1 MGNGEDPNEQVVDE
15 KMWDNDEDDLQEMQ
29 QENEKFEEN
38 SKMAGDQIE
47 DEMRTGE
54 EEKDDEGKKRDD
66 SPGQDVKQNDTDQEN
81 RMDTEA
87 DETEDRTNDDTED
100 KYEEKNVGVDVRN
113 DDISDSGGGEE
124 EKESEDGVDMNDLN
138 LDDGE
143 EDGSTCSADDGA
155 GNVESDP
162 CETPIEEEIDP
173 DAEKDFEDCD
183 EDKNELDAIENVGEG
198 GVVAN
203 ENEDPNE
210 PEENNEHET
219 HITPPTKNQYDS
231 NDALGVA
238 AADGQDT
245 VAESNDE
252 KPDPQNSEDNS
263 GGEATESK
271 GADETSTNESKGADG
286 TGTDDNWKSRND
298 EEGNNESQT
307 DHDDI
312 PNPFRSPGDA
322 DKFWHK
328 KLHMLQDRQKDEQPS
343 EHSTSQEQHDE
354 SKEKD
359 GQFEYTQDGED
370 NRGQVL
376 GIAEDDQAKQLED
389 HSDDDFESCDPEM
402 EKKSTNIDDTRENQ
416 DRSQLS
422 SNGNKEST
430 ERAQSVHKS
439 DDMEEEQNEADD
451 ESESEHPVVI
461 NTEEEIVP
469 KPNRAITDSAQI
481 RDIRQDD
488 EADDYGSDDEIC
500 EMDITEQITIADLQQ
515 AREYWQTIQ
524 SDTNNL
530 SRRLCEKL
538 RLVMEPLVATKLRG
552 DYRTGKRVNMK
563 RIIGYIASGY
573 RKDKIWLRRTK
584 PAKRDYRV
592 LIAVD
597 DSESMQKSR
606 AGDMAL
612 RALSTL
618 ANGMSQLEI
627 GQLGIASFGEDM
639 KLLHP
644 FNIPFTAES
653 GVNIVSN
660 FKFDAKR
667 TRTALCVESAI
678 AALEGAHTVS
688 SSMQLVFMISD
699 GRIER
704 DSRSKLRRLIR
715 QMSENNMLMVMIIVE
730 GEENN
735 SQNKSDGSILSM
747 KEVSFVNGKPKIKHF
762 IEDYPFPYYIVVGD
776 LAALPEILGD
786 CLRQWFEMLSQIQN
800 AV

>member
-15 KMWDNDEDDLQEMQ
+15 KLWNNDEDDLQEMQ
-29 QENEKFEEN
+29 QENELFEEN
-38 SKMAGDQIE
+38 SKLAGDQIE
-47 DEMRTGE
+47 DEMRTGHGKDE
-54 EEKDDEGKKRDD
+54 EQNSDDAPDQDSKQKDSNKDERIE
-66 SPGQDVKQNDTDQEN
+66 PETDP
-81 RMDTEA
+81 TEVMIN
-87 DETEDRTNDDTED
+87 EDTED
-100 KYEEKNVGVDVRN
+100 KYEDKNVGVDVRN
-113 DDISDSGGGEE
+113 DDGGEE

-138 LDDGE
+138 LDDGDE
-143 EDGSTCSADDGA
+143 GPTCSAEDNA
-155 GNVESDP
+155 GNVEPDAWENP
-162 CETPIEEEIDP
+162 VEEEFDP
-173 DAEKDFEDCD
+173 DAEND
-183 EDKNELDAIENVGEG
+183 EDEREDDMNAPDVAENVGEG
-198 GVVAN
+198 GVVAD

-210 PEENNEHET
+210 SEENNGNET
-219 HITPPTKNQYDS
+219 HITPPPKSKYES
-231 NDALGVA
+231 NDALGIA
-238 AADGQDT
+238 AESGQDT
-245 VAESNDE
+245 VADKNDE
-252 KPDPQNSEDNS
+252 KQEPENSDNNMD
-263 GGEATESK
+263 GEAMESR
-271 GADETSTNESKGADG
+271 GADETSNNESKGAGGNGFDN
-286 TGTDDNWKSRND
+286 NWKSRRD
-298 EEGNNESQT
+298 EVQSKGNQS
-307 DHDDI
+307 DIDDV

-328 KLHMLQDRQKDEQPS
+328 KLNMIQDRQKDEQPS
-343 EHSTSQEQHDE
+343 EETNQDQQEE
-354 SKEKD
+354 VKEKD
-359 GQFEYTQDGED
+359 GQFEYTQEAED
-370 NRGQVL
+370 NQDQVL
-376 GIAEDDQAKQLED
+376 GIVDEEQAKQLED
-389 HSDDDFESCDPEM
+389 HSDNDFESCVPET
-402 EKKSTNIDDTRENQ
+402 EEKSTDVDCNRENRDQ
-416 DRSQLS
+416 SHPS
-422 SNGNKEST
+422 SNGNNETAEHTK
-430 ERAQSVHKS
+430 SVHKS
-439 DDMEEEQNEADD
+439 DAVDEEEQEADGKFEAENPAVNSD
-451 ESESEHPVVI
+451 
-461 NTEEEIVP
+461 EEEIIP
-469 KPNRAITDSAQI
+469 RTNRAMTNSTQIHDNSHDNDNDNDS
-481 RDIRQDD
+481 DGD
-488 EADDYGSDDEIC
+488 IC
-500 EMDITEQITIADLQQ
+500 EIDMSEQLTMTDIQQ

-612 RALSTL
+612 RALATL

-627 GQLGIASFGEDM
+627 GELGIASFGEDM

-653 GVNIVSN
+653 GINVVSN

-678 AALEGAHTVS
+678 IALEGAHSVS

-715 QMSENNMLMVMIIVE
+715 QMSEKNMLMVMIIVE
-730 GEENN
+730 GEGNN
-735 SQNKSDGSILSM
+735 SQNISDGSILKM

-762 IEDYPFPYYIVVGD
+762 IEDYPFPYYLVVGD

-786 CLRQWFEMLSQIQN
+786 CLRQWFEMLTQIQN